1 MVLGALVDAGLPLR
15 DLTRGLAALPVTGYR
30 LRATA
35 VLRGAMHATKVDV
48 VIHKAARAPLSLRQ
62 IRRMISGSRLPASVK
77 DRAGQV
83 FQSLAEAEGV
93 AHGVGADDMT
103 FHEVGVLDSF
113 VDVVGGLLGCHLL
126 GVKSVTASP
135 INVGAGTIQSS
146 HGILP
151 VPGPAVAALA
161 KGVPVYS
168 AGPAREL
175 TTPTGLALVRIL
187 TRDFAPLPAMRV
199 TAVGY
204 GAGTADPEGWPNVLR
219 VFLGEVT
226 PVSVHEQDRVAQI
239 ETNLDDMNPQAYDT
253 VMDRLLAAGA
263 LDVTLSPVTMKRSRP
278 GVVLTV
284 LAAPEKADEVA
295 TVILRETTALGV
307 RIQDVRRRLLP
318 RRIETVRLGGETVRV
333 KVADLG
339 KGEKKAAPE
348 YQDCKRV
355 AEQTGRPVRE
365 IMEAAMLAYHRR
377 QGKRKEEKGKSKKD
391 TVKK

>member
-35 VLRGAMHATKVDV
+35 VLRGAMHAAKVDV
-48 VIHKAARAPLSLRQ
+48 VIHKAARTPLSLRQ
-62 IRRMISGSRLPASVK
+62 IRRILSGSRLPGSVK

-83 FQSLAEAEGV
+83 FQRLAEAEGV
-93 AHGVGADDMT
+93 AHGIGTDDVV

-135 INVGAGTIQSS
+135 INLGAGTIQSS

-187 TRDFAPLPAMRV
+187 TRDFAPLPPMRV

-263 LDVTLSPVTMKRSRP
+263 LDVTLAPVTMKRSRP
-278 GVVLTV
+278 GVVLTT

-318 RRIETVRLGGETVRV
+318 RRIEAVQLGGETVRV

-339 KGEKKAAPE
+339 KGEQKAAPE

-365 IMEAAMLAYHRR
+365 IMDAAMLAYHRQDR
-377 QGKRKEEKGKSKKD
+377 KSKKD
-391 TVKK
+391 KVKR